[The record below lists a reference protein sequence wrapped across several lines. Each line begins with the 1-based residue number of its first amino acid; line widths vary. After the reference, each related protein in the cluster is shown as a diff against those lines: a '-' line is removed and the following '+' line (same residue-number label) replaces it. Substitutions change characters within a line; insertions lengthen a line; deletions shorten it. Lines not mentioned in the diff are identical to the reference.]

1 MHGYGG
7 GRTVTCKEPI
17 GLEALVAYWLGEV
30 SARREAML
38 ESHIFGCAHC
48 SGRLEELAMLAA
60 GVRAAVKDGMVSLV
74 VCAPFVDAMRRAGL
88 CLREYHLDPG
98 ASVNCS
104 IRADDDAVIARIR
117 APLAGVKRLDVV
129 STQGAGE
136 SEQRLADVPF
146 DAGSGEVL
154 VMPSAAWL
162 KTMPAFTTRMRLIAV
177 DATGDR
183 PIGDYTFNHSPS

>member
-1 MHGYGG
+1 M
-7 GRTVTCKEPI
+7 TCKEPI
-17 GLEALVAYWLGEV
+17 GLEALIAYWLGEV
-30 SARREAML
+30 SARREATL

-48 SGRLEELAMLAA
+48 NRRLEGLAVLAA

-88 CLREYHLDPG
+88 CLREYRVDPG

-104 IRADDDAVIARIR
+104 IRAADDAVIARIR

-129 STQGAGE
+129 STRAGE
-136 SEQRLADVPF
+136 SEQRLTDVPF
-146 DAGSGEVL
+146 DAGTGEVFI
-154 VMPSAAWL
+154 MPAAAWL